1 MSQPVVSWSNLSFG
15 LNMTTTGPVTIKN
28 AELED
33 LCKLLSPGTSIIKT
47 FLLLFPN
54 QNFMACNHFVVFLT
68 GMSPASFSF
77 HSFQTTFPV
86 YFSGIQTMVIVKEPL
101 RPYFEILMLI
111 KYLLLFI
118 LYPQYCSPDSFSTL
132 HNTLNIKPFTKK
144 TLFTLFT
151 PQHT

>member
-1 MSQPVVSWSNLSFG
+1 MQAI
-15 LNMTTTGPVTIKN
+15 VTR
-28 AELED
+28 D
-33 LCKLLSPGTSIIKT
+33 QYYKT

-54 QNFMACNHFVVFLT
+54 QNLMACNHFVVFLT

-77 HSFQTTFPV
+77 CSFQTTFPV

-144 TLFTLFT
+144 TQLVIKWAFYGGTF
-151 PQHT
+151 QSKERKQYFIIVYIKHVHTILD